1 MVAAV
6 RLATMILMIGY
17 RAKVLRVLRDDF
29 DYKPA
34 VPGLQSVPFNR
45 VTRDIR
51 EQGGNEYDAAIGFM
65 AVQCDILLTK
75 RGDDAEVQAFVARI
89 ESIAERLMPKTKL
102 GEPPAT

>member
-34 VPGLQSVPFNR
+34 VPGLQSAPFNR

-51 EQGGNEYDAAIGFM
+51 EQ
-65 AVQCDILLTK
+65 
-75 RGDDAEVQAFVARI
+75 
-89 ESIAERLMPKTKL
+89 IAERLMPKTKL